1 MILDPYISLYLH
13 QKKHHLMKKGIIL
26 LFVLFVAA
34 LTSCTSTKQSSDTS
48 SNIKPQNDIENPGQN
63 KTLIDYLRHESGVQI
78 IGSGSNASIRIRGSS
93 SLKGSNEPL
102 FVVNG
107 RALNGGLSEAIQFV
121 PTQEIK
127 SVRVLKNADEL
138 SFYGSRG
145 ANGVIEI
152 LTK

>member
-1 MILDPYISLYLH
+1 
-13 QKKHHLMKKGIIL
+13 MKKSIIL
-26 LFVLFVAA
+26 LFGLLVAA
-34 LTSCTSTKQSSDTS
+34 LTSCTSTKQSSSATNGD
-48 SNIKPQNDIENPGQN
+48 IKPKNDIENPGQN

-93 SLKGSNEPL
+93 TLKTSNEPL

-107 RALNGGLSEAIQFV
+107 RVLNGGLSEAIQFV

-138 SFYGSRG
+138 SFYGARG